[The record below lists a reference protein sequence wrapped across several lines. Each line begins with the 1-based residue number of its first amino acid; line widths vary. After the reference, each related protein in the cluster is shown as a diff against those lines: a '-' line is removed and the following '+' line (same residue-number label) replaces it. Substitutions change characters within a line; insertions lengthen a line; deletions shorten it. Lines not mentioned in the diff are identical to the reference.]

1 MDHLGELKAYALLH
15 ARNQGM
21 TAKSAARVLA
31 RIHSDTPGEE
41 ASWARVW
48 SAEGD
53 TLAARGRL
61 LDACRSYSLAR
72 FPYATPTDA
81 DRTSAGQAGVAAF
94 DKWRRARR
102 HGIERLELDH
112 PDGKLACWTA
122 GLDKGRPLLVMT
134 GGIVSV
140 KEQWAPLLP
149 KLTRL
154 GYAAVVTEMPG
165 VGENSLRYTADSW
178 RLLPWLLDQLSD
190 RARTTDTT
198 LLCLSF
204 SGHMAL
210 RAAVDDPRI
219 HRVLTVGAPVSHF
232 FTDEDW
238 WERVPGITVSTLRRL
253 TGAADTAELRSLL
266 KEFPLAPAELAD
278 TRAAVRY
285 VASAR
290 DEIIP
295 PGEQELLLATLPD
308 IRVKVFDDVHGSPDH
323 AGALRRWLVLNL
335 LRSAR
340 GRAAG

>member
-1 MDHLGELKAYALLH
+1 MDRLTKLKEYALLH

-21 TAKSAARVLA
+21 TAKQAARVLA
-31 RIHSDTPGEE
+31 RIANDDPGDES
-41 ASWARVW
+41 SWARVW
-48 SAEGD
+48 TTEAD
-53 TLAARGRL
+53 ALAARGRL
-61 LDACRSYSLAR
+61 LEACRAYALAR
-72 FPYATPTDA
+72 FPYPEDPH
-81 DRTSAGQAGVAAF
+81 RTRAQHAGVTAF
-94 DKWRRARR
+94 DDWRRARPR
-102 HGIERLELDH
+102 GIDRLELDH
-112 PDGKLACWTA
+112 PQGRLACWTA
-122 GLDKGRPLLVMT
+122 GLAPRRPLLVMM

-165 VGENSLRYTADSW
+165 VGENTLPYTADSW
-178 RLLPWLLDQLSD
+178 RLLPWLMDELSA
-190 RARTTDTT
+190 RARTAETT

-210 RAAVDDPRI
+210 RTATEDHRVR
-219 HRVLTVGAPVSHF
+219 RVLTVGAPVAHF

-238 WERVPGITVSTLRRL
+238 WARVPSITVTTLCRL
-253 TGAADTAELRSLL
+253 TGAADEAELRSLL
-266 KEFPLAPAELAD
+266 KEFPLEAD
-278 TRAAVRY
+278 RLRTVRAGVRY
-285 VASAR
+285 VASSR

-295 PGEQELLLATLPD
+295 PREQALLRSALPD
-308 IRVKVFDDVHGSPDH
+308 LRIKTFDDVHGSPDH

>member
-1 MDHLGELKAYALLH
+1 MDRLSELKEYALLH

-21 TAKSAARVLA
+21 TARHAARILA
-31 RIHSDTPGEE
+31 RIHNDDPGDQ

-48 SAEGD
+48 SAEAD
-53 TLAARGRL
+53 ALAARGRL
-61 LDACRSYSLAR
+61 LDACRCYALAR
-72 FPYATPTDA
+72 FPYPGDDPRIRA
-81 DRTSAGQAGVAAF
+81 QHAGVTAF
-94 DKWRRARR
+94 DTWRRARR
-102 HGIERLELDH
+102 RGIERLELAH
-112 PDGKLACWTA
+112 PQGRLACWTT
-122 GLDKGRPLLVMT
+122 GLRPGGRRPLLVMT

-149 KLTRL
+149 KLSRL

-165 VGENSLRYTADSW
+165 VGENTLPYTADSW
-178 RLLPWLLDQLSD
+178 RLLPWLLDELSD
-190 RARTTDTT
+190 RARTTDAT

-210 RAAVDDPRI
+210 RTAVEDRRVG
-219 HRVLTVGAPVSHF
+219 RVLTVGAPVAHF
-232 FTDEDW
+232 FTDDDW
-238 WERVPGITVSTLRRL
+238 WDRVPGITVTTLCRL
-253 TGAADTAELRSLL
+253 TGAADPAELRSLL
-266 KEFPLAPAELAD
+266 KEFPLEAEQLGGV
-278 TRAAVRY
+278 RAAVRY

-295 PGEQELLLATLPD
+295 PREQALLQAALPD
-308 IRVKVFDDVHGSPDH
+308 IRVKTFDDVHGSPDH

>member
-1 MDHLGELKAYALLH
+1 MDHLGELKEYALLH

-31 RIHSDTPGEE
+31 RIHSDDPGDE

-53 TLAARGRL
+53 ALAGRGRL
-61 LDACRSYSLAR
+61 LDACRCYALAR
-72 FPYATPTDA
+72 FPYPSDP
-81 DRTSAGQAGVAAF
+81 DRTRARHAGVAAF
-94 DKWRRARR
+94 DEWRRARR
-102 HGIERLELDH
+102 RGIERLELDH
-112 PDGKLACWTA
+112 PDGTLACWTA

-165 VGENSLRYTADSW
+165 VGENSLRYTSDSW
-178 RLLPWLLDQLSD
+178 RLLPWLLDRLSD

-210 RAAVDDPRI
+210 RAAVEDQRI
-219 HRVLTVGAPVSHF
+219 RRVLTVGAPVAHF

-238 WERVPGITVSTLRRL
+238 WGRVPGITVSTLCRL

-266 KEFPLAPAELAD
+266 KEFPLDAARLGGV
-278 TRAAVRY
+278 RAAVRY

-295 PGEQELLLATLPD
+295 PGEQELLRAALPD
-308 IRVKVFDDVHGSPDH
+308 VRVKVFDDVHGSPDH

>member
-21 TAKSAARVLA
+21 TAKAAARTLA
-31 RIHSDTPGEE
+31 RIHNDDEGDE

-48 SAEGD
+48 STEGD
-53 TLAARGRL
+53 ALAARGRL
-61 LDACRSYSLAR
+61 LDACRCYALAR
-72 FPYATPTDA
+72 FPYPADA
-81 DRTSAGQAGVAAF
+81 ERRRAHQSGVATF
-94 DKWRRARR
+94 DQWRRARR
-102 HGIERLELDH
+102 RGIVRLELDH
-112 PDGKLACWTA
+112 PEGRLACWAA
-122 GLDKGRPLLVMT
+122 GLDRGRPLLVLT

-165 VGENSLRYTADSW
+165 VGENPLRYSADSW
-178 RLLPWLLDQLSD
+178 RLLPWLLDQLKD
-190 RARTTDTT
+190 RARTADTT

-210 RAAVDDPRI
+210 RAAVDDDRI
-219 HRVLTVGAPVSHF
+219 GRVLTVGAPVAHF
-232 FTDEDW
+232 FTDSDW
-238 WERVPGITVSTLRRL
+238 WDRVPEITVSTLRRL
-253 TGAADTAELRSLL
+253 TGATDTAELRSLL
-266 KEFPLAPAELAD
+266 KEFPLDGAQLGGV
-278 TRAAVRY
+278 RAAVRY
-285 VASAR
+285 VASTR

-295 PGEQELLLATLPD
+295 PQEHTLLRTALPD
-308 IRVKVFDDVHGSPDH
+308 VRIKEFDDVHGSPDH

-335 LRSAR
+335 LRPAR

>member
-1 MDHLGELKAYALLH
+1 MDHLGELKSYALLH

-21 TAKSAARVLA
+21 TAKAAAHTLA
-31 RIHSDTPGEE
+31 RIHNDDEGDE

-48 SAEGD
+48 SAQGD

-61 LDACRSYSLAR
+61 LDACRCYALAR
-72 FPYATPTDA
+72 FPHP
-81 DRTSAGQAGVAAF
+81 AGDTERGRAQQAGVAAF
-94 DKWRRARR
+94 DTWRGARR
-102 HGIERLELDH
+102 RGIVRLELDH
-112 PDGKLACWTA
+112 PEGPLACWAA
-122 GLDKGRPLLVMT
+122 GLDRGRPLLVLM

-165 VGENSLRYTADSW
+165 VGENPLRYTADSW
-178 RLLPWLLDQLSD
+178 RLLPWIMDQLSS
-190 RARTTDTT
+190 RARTADTT

-210 RAAVDDPRI
+210 RAAAEDDRVG
-219 HRVLTVGAPVSHF
+219 RVLTVGAPVAHF
-232 FTDEDW
+232 FTDDDW
-238 WERVPGITVSTLRRL
+238 WPRVPTITATTLRSL
-253 TGAADTAELRSLL
+253 TGVTDIAELRSLL
-266 KEFPLAPAELAD
+266 KEFPLDPPQLRSV
-278 TRAAVRY
+278 RAAVRY

-295 PGEQELLLATLPD
+295 PQEQALLRAALPD
-308 IRVKVFDDVHGSPDH
+308 VRIKLFDDVHGSPDH

-335 LRSAR
+335 LRPAR
-340 GRAAG
+340 ARAAA